1 MDVSKR
7 PIIKE
12 AMRIGGRKV
21 ETADVIEVRY
31 PYTNEVIGTVP
42 AGNAEHAREAFEI
55 AANYTPKL
63 TRYERQQINSA
74 ARNRICWRS

>member
-31 PYTNEVIGTVP
+31 PQVMPSMREKHLRSRPITRPNLHVTN
-42 AGNAEHAREAFEI
+42 
-55 AANYTPKL
+55 AN
-63 TRYERQQINSA
+63 
-74 ARNRICWRS
+74 RSCSVRLN